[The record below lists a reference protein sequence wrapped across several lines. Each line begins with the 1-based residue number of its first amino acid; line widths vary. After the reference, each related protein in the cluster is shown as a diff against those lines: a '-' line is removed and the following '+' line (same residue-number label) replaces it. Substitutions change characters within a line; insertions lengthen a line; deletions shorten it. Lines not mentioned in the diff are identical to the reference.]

1 MPTIVNFTI
10 KKDGSGSYTSIK
22 AAVVAQAKDL
32 VAADELHRFTITGTG
47 WNSTTPLS
55 ETFID
60 FNSYTTDAT
69 RRVEF
74 IVEVADRHD
83 FTGGSGFVFTIPSSF
98 GFVLRSEFVT
108 LDGFEISNTTGT
120 SGVFNNADSVN
131 TLLKNT
137 IVFNIAGGGAFQGDG
152 ENNIHWGYT
161 GQASNTNLFYL
172 NGTATNVTCI
182 QLTGEGGFNGDIGL
196 RDVDCENVALYS
208 DNNAGN
214 DQYFSCTGDYNAANK
229 ADSNPPGA
237 NSFETMV
244 SGDFVNFA
252 GLDYRSALGGA
263 LETSGLGGT
272 FIGGNLETSS
282 GISVTALLNSNY
294 MIEYN
299 MKKNVASQSIGA
311 QMITIADGSDFTG
324 TVAVE
329 VTIDGGTKTAGGGSV
344 THEGEGYHSYG
355 PTQAETNGNHI
366 AVSFAGTGA
375 LTQTIQVYTAFPQ
388 TVDNNTKIALIP
400 TTAMRG
406 TDSANTVVP
415 PSVAQFNA
423 RTIVS
428 ADYFLVADYTAPD
441 NTSITSILADT
452 NELQTNQG
460 NWLTATGFSTSVEV
474 AALNDISVTDILTT
488 QMTESYAGDG
498 TAPTLAQSLF
508 LTMQNLQDFSY
519 TGTTQ
524 TVKKLDG
531 STTAATYTLNDAVT
545 PTSKTRVS

>member
-1 MPTIVNFTI
+1 MPRVSLVGNGHGGSEDYATLSLWWAAESAIDYGSQIEAQCLGDCGSTILFSGATPHSYSVYTKGILYDGTNESSLAVMTRLDIESPGTVKHIEITRASASDTLKINAEDVIVEFCRIKNPTTASNSIEIEGFFTNSI
-10 KKDGSGSYTSIK
+10 VRNCVVSGATTVVQAANQLGCKVLNCTVFGGTSFGFNASSGTQEMFVENTFSFNNGGSDFDSANLTLTNS
-22 AAVVAQAKDL
+22 ASDDL
-32 VAADELHRFTITGTG
+32 TGTITG
-47 WNSTTPLS
+47 
-55 ETFID
+55 
-60 FNSYTTDAT
+60 YTSA
-69 RRVEF
+69 E
-74 IVEVADRHD
+74 
-83 FTGGSGFVFTIPSSF
+83 
-98 GFVLRSEFVT
+98 L
-108 LDGFEISNTTGT
+108 
-120 SGVFNNADSVN
+120 
-131 TLLKNT
+131 
-137 IVFNIAGGGAFQGDG
+137 
-152 ENNIHWGYT
+152 
-161 GQASNTNLFYL
+161 
-172 NGTATNVTCI
+172 
-182 QLTGEGGFNGDIGL
+182 
-196 RDVDCENVALYS
+196 
-208 DNNAGN
+208 
-214 DQYFSCTGDYNAANK
+214 
-229 ADSNPPGA
+229 
-237 NSFETMV
+237 
-244 SGDFVNFA
+244 VNFA
-252 GLDYRSALGGA
+252 TNDFRTKS
-263 LETSGLGGT
+263 TSFLATAGSGGT
-272 FIGGNLETSS
+272 FIGAFLEAGGS
-282 GISVTALLNSNY
+282 GISITALLNSNY

-329 VTIDGGTKTAGGGSV
+329 VTIDGGTKAAGGGSV

>member
-1 MPTIVNFTI
+1 MADTVKTI
-10 KKDGSGSYTSIK
+10 GS
-22 AAVVAQAKDL
+22 
-32 VAADELHRFTITGTG
+32 
-47 WNSTTPLS
+47 
-55 ETFID
+55 
-60 FNSYTTDAT
+60 
-69 RRVEF
+69 
-74 IVEVADRHD
+74 
-83 FTGGSGFVFTIPSSF
+83 
-98 GFVLRSEFVT
+98 
-108 LDGFEISNTTGT
+108 
-120 SGVFNNADSVN
+120 
-131 TLLKNT
+131 
-137 IVFNIAGGGAFQGDG
+137 
-152 ENNIHWGYT
+152 
-161 GQASNTNLFYL
+161 
-172 NGTATNVTCI
+172 
-182 QLTGEGGFNGDIGL
+182 
-196 RDVDCENVALYS
+196 
-208 DNNAGN
+208 
-214 DQYFSCTGDYNAANK
+214 TGDYADPILWAAGQGAVNDGNRQVGELISDVTMSGLFRPNQAFPNGGLLRGDTTVTGKIGDGRTLGNTAGSRLCLAPTDGFNFQDIEFDKGTNTYIIQNSGNTTLTRCLMPDGKFLYTADKTLTLNNCVIKDIDGLVSATQGNVVLNNTTMIDRMIIRAETLLTVLNSNSVAVDWLLGRGTYTNSETLVNYCYIKQNAPAGEFGTGSSDYTVNN
-229 ADSNPPGA
+229 DTTL
-237 NSFETMV
+237 EM
-244 SGDFVNFA
+244 VNFA
-252 GLDYRSALGGA
+252 GGDYRIKS
-263 LETSGLGGT
+263 TSSLATAGSGGT
-272 FIGGNLETSS
+272 FIGAFLEAGGS

-311 QMITIADGSDFTG
+311 QMITIADGSNFTG
-324 TVAVE
+324 SVAVE
-329 VTIDGGTKTAGGGSV
+329 VTIDGGTKTTGGGSV
-344 THEGEGYHSYG
+344 THEGEGYHSYAL
-355 PTQAETNGNHI
+355 TQAETNGNHI

>member
-1 MPTIVNFTI
+1 
-10 KKDGSGSYTSIK
+10 
-22 AAVVAQAKDL
+22 
-32 VAADELHRFTITGTG
+32 
-47 WNSTTPLS
+47 
-55 ETFID
+55 
-60 FNSYTTDAT
+60 
-69 RRVEF
+69 
-74 IVEVADRHD
+74 
-83 FTGGSGFVFTIPSSF
+83 
-98 GFVLRSEFVT
+98 
-108 LDGFEISNTTGT
+108 
-120 SGVFNNADSVN
+120 
-131 TLLKNT
+131 
-137 IVFNIAGGGAFQGDG
+137 
-152 ENNIHWGYT
+152 
-161 GQASNTNLFYL
+161 
-172 NGTATNVTCI
+172 
-182 QLTGEGGFNGDIGL
+182 
-196 RDVDCENVALYS
+196 
-208 DNNAGN
+208 
-214 DQYFSCTGDYNAANK
+214 
-229 ADSNPPGA
+229 
-237 NSFETMV
+237 
-244 SGDFVNFA
+244 
-252 GLDYRSALGGA
+252 
-263 LETSGLGGT
+263 
-272 FIGGNLETSS
+272 
-282 GISVTALLNSNY
+282 
-294 MIEYN
+294 
-299 MKKNVASQSIGA
+299 
-311 QMITIADGSDFTG
+311 MITIADGSDFTG

-329 VTIDGGTKTAGGGSV
+329 VTIDGGTKAAGGGSV

-452 NELQTNQG
+452 NELQANQG